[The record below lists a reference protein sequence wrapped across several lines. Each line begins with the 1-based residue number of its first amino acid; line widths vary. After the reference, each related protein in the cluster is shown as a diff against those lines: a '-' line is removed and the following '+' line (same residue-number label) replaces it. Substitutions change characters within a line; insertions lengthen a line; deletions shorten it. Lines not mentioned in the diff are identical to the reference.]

1 MAGNHDWRVINLA
14 KLITEDPDILSEDW
28 KSLAAMGLA
37 GLGLAG
43 APSNVSAQ
51 EAPKAAAAQTV
62 NTQRASD
69 VVESLADLAGMQSQV
84 MDTSLFAREFN
95 PRVAD
100 AAKRVRDLVKRGD
113 VEGAAQYLKSISDS
127 IYKSTIRDLN
137 QKNIELTEKNI
148 IAIEKLFS
156 LTTSMMFASGQGGS
170 QASRDYDSK
179 SNDLRK
185 ASGVGLAKPYGV
197 IGRVAESRVKLS
209 ASRTINESHD
219 STDFY
224 NWMVSKP
231 ALKVLASGFGAVS
244 VIKMIDNLC
253 ADGKLECFQEGDV
266 AKPLHNGK
274 NLNEVKGKLIAA
286 SMGAPLDTPALTKKR
301 ADQLGY

>member
-1 MAGNHDWRVINLA
+1 MAGYRDWRVDNLA
-14 KLITEDPDILSEDW
+14 KLITEDPDIVSEDFR
-28 KSLAAMGLA
+28 SLAAMGLA

-43 APSNVSAQ
+43 APSSVGAQ
-51 EAPKAAAAQTV
+51 DAPKATAAQTV

-69 VVESLADLAGMQSQV
+69 VVESLADFVDAQMRV
-84 MDTSLFAREFN
+84 VDTSLFAREFN

-100 AAKRVRDLVKRGD
+100 AAKRVRIQVKQGD
-113 VEGAAQYLKSISDS
+113 VQGAAQYLKGVSDS
-127 IYKSTIRDLN
+127 LYKSTLQDLN
-137 QKNIELTEKNI
+137 QNNIELTEKNI
-148 IAIEKLFS
+148 RAIERLFD
-156 LTTSMMFASGQGGS
+156 LTTSMMFAAGQGGS

-179 SNDLRK
+179 SNNLRK

-197 IGRVAESRVKLS
+197 IGRVAESNDKRS
-209 ASRTINESHD
+209 ARRTINESHD

-231 ALKVLASGFGAVS
+231 ALKVLASGFGDVA

-253 ADGKLECFQEGDV
+253 ADGKLECFREGDV
-266 AKPLHNGK
+266 AKPLHNGT

-286 SMGAPLDTPALTKKR
+286 SMGAPLDIPALTKKR